1 MKTLATIFL
10 CLTTLS
16 CSTRLQPKD
25 TKISRSQEMQQEID
39 ALLAE
44 DAKNKRLELEY
55 LEEIRK
61 AQIHNDED
69 AFKFFLGEYAKV
81 KRLKLPQWIKKE
93 PNYFQGGIKVKY

>member
-39 ALLAE
+39 PLLAE
-44 DAKNKRLELEY
+44 DAKNKRLELEFHQLNLIY
-55 LEEIRK
+55 
-61 AQIHNDED
+61 
-69 AFKFFLGEYAKV
+69 
-81 KRLKLPQWIKKE
+81 
-93 PNYFQGGIKVKY
+93 